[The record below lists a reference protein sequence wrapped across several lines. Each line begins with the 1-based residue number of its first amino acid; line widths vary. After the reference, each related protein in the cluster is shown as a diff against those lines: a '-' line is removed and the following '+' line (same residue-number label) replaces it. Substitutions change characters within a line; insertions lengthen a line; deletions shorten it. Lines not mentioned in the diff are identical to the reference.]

1 MAIFRQLAPV
11 KPEKT
16 MSDTSHASWFRLYE
30 AALLETDP
38 KKVVERTNLALNAIR
53 NRVASLTHEH
63 AVGTLDAEYVKDRR
77 ALQEALQIL
86 LRSDRAA

>member
-1 MAIFRQLAPV
+1 
-11 KPEKT
+11 

-38 KKVVERTNLALNAIR
+38 KKVVEHTNLALNAIR
-53 NRVASLTHEH
+53 NRLARLALEH
-63 AVGTLDAEYVKDRR
+63 ADGTLHAEHVKDRR

-86 LRSDRAA
+86 LRSGRAA